1 MTFADIYLITYNI
14 NVLGLNFKMTDC
26 YDTVIPCA
34 DRFLNPG
41 STNIGGK
48 VNTEL
53 HIDWSTPTPAASPT
67 TILLFQSRTQKKFYF
82 AFII

>member
-53 HIDWSTPTPAASPT
+53 HID
-67 TILLFQSRTQKKFYF
+67 
-82 AFII
+82 